1 MKALLPTIIAAL
13 TAVAVAVAPQ
23 IQAVLAAHPTI
34 SVIVA
39 AVYAIIAHWLP
50 SPAAPPVA

>member
-23 IQAVLAAHPTI
+23 IQAILAAHPTI